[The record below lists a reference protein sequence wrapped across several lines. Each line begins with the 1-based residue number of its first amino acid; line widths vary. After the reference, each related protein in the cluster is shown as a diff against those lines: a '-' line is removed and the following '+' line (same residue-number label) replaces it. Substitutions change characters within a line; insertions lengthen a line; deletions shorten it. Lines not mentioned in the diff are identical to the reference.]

1 MTREIRAV
9 QSTFE
14 ALQQA
19 AAFSDKQMC
28 TLLHKH
34 FVALACGPKRV
45 LGTLQVVSS
54 MLDMPMIS
62 ESFRQSI
69 LAAHT
74 RLFELSSESLHQ
86 RVAFFCQTYATGTHV
101 ARTANTMGVFVTP
114 EPVMQ
119 ARAANLQEQL
129 GWDSEQLKQKLS
141 GQPNILSYEISK
153 IARNGQAMQGAGF
166 SQTQVWEMCT
176 QQPALLGR
184 KWTSDT
190 NVEKLQFLTL
200 LLSLTLDDIAARP
213 QLLAHSVSGFLGPRV
228 WFL

>member
-1 MTREIRAV
+1 
-9 QSTFE
+9 
-14 ALQQA
+14 
-19 AAFSDKQMC
+19 
-28 TLLHKH
+28 
-34 FVALACGPKRV
+34 
-45 LGTLQVVSS
+45 
-54 MLDMPMIS
+54 
-62 ESFRQSI
+62 
-69 LAAHT
+69 
-74 RLFELSSESLHQ
+74 
-86 RVAFFCQTYATGTHV
+86 
-101 ARTANTMGVFVTP
+101 MGVFVTP